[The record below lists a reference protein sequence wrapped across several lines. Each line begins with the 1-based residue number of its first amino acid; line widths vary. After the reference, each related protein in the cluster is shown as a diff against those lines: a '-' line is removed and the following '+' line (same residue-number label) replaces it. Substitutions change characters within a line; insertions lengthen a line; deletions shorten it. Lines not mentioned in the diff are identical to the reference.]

1 MNETRRLWLNGLLK
15 IARPVLDAL
24 SEGRLKELMPVRHHP
39 DSHDRPEYTYLE
51 AFGRTMTGL
60 APWLEH
66 PCEDPEEES
75 LRVRTAALSRRALRM
90 AVDPA
95 SPDCMNFENGYQPIV
110 DAAFLAQAILRAPGE
125 LFRKLDAETAKM
137 LIEKMKHTR
146 SHKPYPNNW
155 LLFSGIIEAFLYM
168 AGEAGWD
175 QMRVDY
181 ALRQHEQ
188 WYRGDGV
195 YGDGPEFHFDYYN
208 SYVIQPMLCDILAW
222 VGDVNPDWAAMKKPV
237 FQRAQ
242 RYAAV
247 LERLIGADGS
257 YPVLGR
263 SSCYRFGAFQSL
275 AQAALTDNLDAALSP
290 AQVRCALT
298 AVIRRVMSYPS
309 MFDADGWLTIG
320 VCGDQPLMGEY
331 YISTGSLYLCCSV
344 FLPLGLPES
353 HPFWRGADVPW
364 TARRIWSGENTLCD
378 HALRI

>member
-155 LLFSGIIEAFLYM
+155 LLFSGISMLVGSFDLQRFGMRGWGWLTALGVLLAVFGFSTFFNPV
-168 AGEAGWD
+168 AG
-175 QMRVDY
+175 
-181 ALRQHEQ
+181 
-188 WYRGDGV
+188 
-195 YGDGPEFHFDYYN
+195 
-208 SYVIQPMLCDILAW
+208 
-222 VGDVNPDWAAMKKPV
+222 
-237 FQRAQ
+237 
-242 RYAAV
+242 AAV
-247 LERLIGADGS
+247 LTVMTGLLLILQGAAAIARGC
-257 YPVLGR
+257 LTGR
-263 SSCYRFGAFQSL
+263 F
-275 AQAALTDNLDAALSP
+275 
-290 AQVRCALT
+290 
-298 AVIRRVMSYPS
+298 
-309 MFDADGWLTIG
+309 WL
-320 VCGDQPLMGEY
+320 
-331 YISTGSLYLCCSV
+331 
-344 FLPLGLPES
+344 
-353 HPFWRGADVPW
+353 
-364 TARRIWSGENTLCD
+364 
-378 HALRI
+378 